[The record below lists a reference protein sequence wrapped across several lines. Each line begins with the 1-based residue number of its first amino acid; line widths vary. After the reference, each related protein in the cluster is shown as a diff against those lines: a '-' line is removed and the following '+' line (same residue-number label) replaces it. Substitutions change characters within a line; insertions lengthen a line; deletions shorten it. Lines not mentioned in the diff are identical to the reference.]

1 MLQTQHLRRG
11 NDWLLQ
17 KGGLIRQLGEKEA
30 NILIRKVGTN
40 EFKIL
45 DVENSLKKITHEES
59 MLLLN
64 LLGGRLSFG
73 YQWSGLDYSEI
84 MMSVKDKADRT
95 LRRIRRVAEL
105 LQKEL

>member
-1 MLQTQHLRRG
+1 M
-11 NDWLLQ
+11 
-17 KGGLIRQLGEKEA
+17 IS
-30 NILIRKVGTN
+30 KVGTN
-40 EFKIL
+40 EFKIQ
-45 DVENSLKKITHEES
+45 DVEDSLKKISNEES

-73 YQWSGLDYSEI
+73 YQWSGSNYSDI
-84 MMSVKDKADRT
+84 MMNVKDKADRT